1 MLEHLPLI
9 VFLVTFVLIFVLRM
23 PIPAGMIAACT
34 LYGSSFIR
42 AIGWATYRYRTSVSY
57 GMPK

>member
-34 LYGSSFIR
+34 LYFLTTVLSR
-42 AIGWATYRYRTSVSY
+42 A
-57 GMPK
+57 

>member
-34 LYGSSFIR
+34 LYFL
-42 AIGWATYRYRTSVSY
+42 TCLLYTSDAADD
-57 GMPK
+57 

>member
-1 MLEHLPLI
+1 MLAHLPII

-34 LYGSSFIR
+34 LYFMTDGLVKGVSFGALI
-42 AIGWATYRYRTSVSY
+42 SC
-57 GMPK
+57 M